1 MTGAFALTALRRGLS
16 KRCPHCGQGPLFE
29 GWSHHLERCRVCGL
43 IFERNPG
50 DTWAFTIIG
59 DRLPIAVIIVL
70 IYFGWG
76 RMPVIP
82 GLLLVAM
89 LGALLVW
96 TAPNRWG
103 AGIALHYLSR
113 VIWPDPE
120 DPVPPARLP
129 NSTNHLWL

>member
-1 MTGAFALTALRRGLS
+1 VTRAFALTALRRGLS
-16 KRCPHCGQGPLFE
+16 KRCPHCGEGSLFE
-29 GWSHHLERCRVCGL
+29 GWSRHLERCPVCGL
-43 IFERNPG
+43 VYERNPG

-76 RMPVIP
+76 RMPIAL
-82 GLLLVAM
+82 GLLTVAA

-120 DPVPPARLP
+120 DPVPPA
-129 NSTNHLWL
+129 HLSN